1 MKKMKTLRN
10 LLLSASFLILAFNAD
25 AQWANNAPHIYNTNP
40 GFVGIGIN
48 SPTSLLHAAKNM
60 TGAQIIIE
68 NLGGA
73 GGAGFTMIDANSTA
87 NWKFKA
93 TNTGGFKI
101 RDHASAVDV
110 IQIEKNSAPDAIY
123 IGSNGLVGFG
133 TNAPADLHGF
143 GVRVDVDG
151 DILMRD
157 DNAFL
162 QIENT
167 LTNSNCGLVLSEE
180 GAYTSWI
187 WYNGSSDY
195 LTINADPGGGFR
207 QDIIVKSTGDVGI
220 GTATT
225 KTGYK
230 LSVDGKIAAEEL
242 LIEDSGNWP
251 DYVFEDGYDLMSLEQ
266 LEESIEANNHL
277 PGIPTAV
284 EVEENGISIGEM
296 QRIFLEKLEELT
308 LYTIE
313 QGKQIKEQQKKIEAL
328 EQENNKLSK

>member
-1 MKKMKTLRN
+1 
-10 LLLSASFLILAFNAD
+10 
-25 AQWANNAPHIYNTNP
+25 
-40 GFVGIGIN
+40 
-48 SPTSLLHAAKNM
+48 
-60 TGAQIIIE
+60 
-68 NLGGA
+68 
-73 GGAGFTMIDANSTA
+73 MIDANSTA

-101 RDHASAVDV
+101 RDHASGLDV
-110 IQIEKNSAPDAIY
+110 IQIEKGSTADAMY

-133 TNAPADLHGF
+133 AAPADLHGF

-157 DNAFL
+157 GNAFL

-167 LTNSNCGLVLSEE
+167 LTSSNCGIVLSEE

-187 WYNGSSDY
+187 WYNGNSDY

-207 QDIIVKSTGDVGI
+207 QDIIVHSTGEVGI

-225 KTGYK
+225 KTGYR

-242 LIEDSGNWP
+242 LIEDSGSWP
-251 DYVFEDGYDLMSLEQ
+251 DYVFEDGYELMSLEQ
-266 LEESIEANNHL
+266 LEESIEQNNCL
-277 PGIPTAV
+277 PGLPTAV
-284 EVEENGISIGEM
+284 EVEENGFSVGEM
-296 QRIFLEKLEELT
+296 QKIFLEKLEELT

-313 QGKQIKEQQKKIEAL
+313 QEKRINAL
-328 EQENNKLSK
+328 EQENNKLRK